1 MSSKLLSQVKDA
13 YRTNSTRENGRVKV
27 KINNKWGKRV
37 LLFFF
42 VENCS
47 WQTFISTF
55 GNFSFQSYELLV
67 HLSPQK
73 FQPLCFLKSM
83 VCFYGKLCTLEFP
96 SDHCAESVKYGVISG
111 PYFSAFG
118 LNTERYEGSLRV
130 QSKCRKIRT
139 RSNSLFAHISRSE
152 ILQRSQPGLCK
163 SIHD

>member
-1 MSSKLLSQVKDA
+1 MRKTGAFILLCWELFLTNVYSNFWKFFFSKLLVD
-13 YRTNSTRENGRVKV
+13 
-27 KINNKWGKRV
+27 
-37 LLFFF
+37 
-42 VENCS
+42 
-47 WQTFISTF
+47 
-55 GNFSFQSYELLV
+55 
-67 HLSPQK
+67 LSPQK

>member
-1 MSSKLLSQVKDA
+1 MRKTGASILLCWKLFLTNVYSNFWKFFFSKLLVD
-13 YRTNSTRENGRVKV
+13 
-27 KINNKWGKRV
+27 
-37 LLFFF
+37 
-42 VENCS
+42 
-47 WQTFISTF
+47 
-55 GNFSFQSYELLV
+55 
-67 HLSPQK
+67 LSPQK